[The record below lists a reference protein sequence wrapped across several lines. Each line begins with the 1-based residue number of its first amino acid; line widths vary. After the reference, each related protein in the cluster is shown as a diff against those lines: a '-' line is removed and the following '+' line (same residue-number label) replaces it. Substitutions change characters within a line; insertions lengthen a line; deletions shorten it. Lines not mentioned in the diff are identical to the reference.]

1 MAIHTHKRFYD
12 EDNKAQILIVILAWR
27 MQQYA
32 CIGRQTPI
40 VVLSAAVNA
49 RERFLV

>member
-1 MAIHTHKRFYD
+1 MAIHTHKCLYD
-12 EDNKAQILIVILAWR
+12 EDNEAQILIVILTWR

-40 VVLSAAVNA
+40 VVLSATVNA
-49 RERFLV
+49 RERLFV